1 MSLRLT
7 LWRLL
12 VLAFLALV
20 CLQLYFAARITAMRF
35 VYPESTAFQRAQMY
49 ELIGRGEFHWNQE
62 GVSGAKIHD
71 NLRRAVI
78 ASEDADFVNHT
89 GVEWDAI
96 EKARK
101 RNERTQARIEAK
113 LKRNPNAKVPT
124 LKLVG
129 GSTITQQL
137 AKNLFLSGER
147 SMARKGQELVLTYML
162 EAILGKERILDIYL
176 NSVEWGSG
184 IFGAQAAAQYY
195 FKVDAARLSPQ
206 QAARLAVMLPAPRRF
221 EKTPKSPYLRKRTNA
236 ILRRMG
242 DASLPEDSSS
252 E

>member
-12 VLAFLALV
+12 VLAVLALL
-20 CLQLYFAARITAMRF
+20 CLQIYFAARIGLMRY

-49 ELIGRGEFHWNQE
+49 ELLGRGELHWNQE

-89 GVEWDAI
+89 GVEWEAI
-96 EKARK
+96 EKARQ
-101 RNERTQARIEAK
+101 RNERMQAKIEAK
-113 LKRNPNAKVPT
+113 LERDPNAKVPA

-147 SMARKGQELVLTYML
+147 SMLRKGQELILTYML
-162 EAILGKERILDIYL
+162 EMILGKERILDIYL

-184 IFGAQAAAQYY
+184 VFGAQAAAQYY
-195 FKVDAARLSPQ
+195 FKVDAVKLSAQ

-221 EKTPKSPYLRKRTNA
+221 EKTPKSPYLRKRTNS

-242 DASLPEDSSS
+242 DATLPDDGS
-252 E
+252 

>member
-1 MSLRLT
+1 MSIRLT
-7 LWRLL
+7 VWRLL
-12 VLAFLALV
+12 VLALLSLF
-20 CLQLYFAARITAMRF
+20 CLQFYFAARILVMRY

-49 ELIGRGEFHWNQE
+49 ELLGRGELHWNQE

-89 GVEWDAI
+89 GVEWEAI
-96 EKARK
+96 EKARQ
-101 RNERTQARIEAK
+101 RNEIMQAKNDAK
-113 LKRNPNAKVPT
+113 LKRDPDAKVRP

-147 SMARKGQELVLTYML
+147 SMVRKGQELILTYML

-184 IFGAQAAAQYY
+184 VFGAQAAAQYY
-195 FKVDAARLSPQ
+195 FKVDAVKLSAQ

-221 EKTPKSPYLRKRTNA
+221 EKTPQSPYLRKRSNT

-242 DASLPEDSSS
+242 DATLPEDGS
-252 E
+252 

>member
-7 LWRLL
+7 VWRLL
-12 VLAFLALV
+12 VLVVLALL
-20 CLQLYFAARITAMRF
+20 CLQVYFAARIGLMRY

-49 ELIGRGEFHWNQE
+49 ELLGRGELHWNQE

-89 GVEWDAI
+89 GVEWEAI
-96 EKARK
+96 EKARQ
-101 RNERTQARIEAK
+101 RNERMQAKIEAK
-113 LKRNPNAKVPT
+113 LKRDPNAKVPA

-147 SMARKGQELVLTYML
+147 SMVRKGQELILTYML

-184 IFGAQAAAQYY
+184 VFGAQAAAQYY
-195 FKVDAARLSPQ
+195 FKVDAANLSAQ

-221 EKTPKSPYLRKRTNA
+221 EKTPQSPYLRKRTNA

-242 DASLPEDSSS
+242 DATLPDDGS
-252 E
+252 

>member
-78 ASEDADFVNHT
+78 ASEDADFVNH
-89 GVEWDAI
+89 
-96 EKARK
+96 K
-101 RNERTQARIEAK
+101 RVSR
-113 LKRNPNAKVPT
+113 PNSNATRMPKCQLSNSWAAPPSRSSWPKICFYRVSAAWRAKV
-124 LKLVG
+124 
-129 GSTITQQL
+129 
-137 AKNLFLSGER
+137 
-147 SMARKGQELVLTYML
+147 
-162 EAILGKERILDIYL
+162 
-176 NSVEWGSG
+176 
-184 IFGAQAAAQYY
+184 
-195 FKVDAARLSPQ
+195 
-206 QAARLAVMLPAPRRF
+206 
-221 EKTPKSPYLRKRTNA
+221 KSW
-236 ILRRMG
+236 
-242 DASLPEDSSS
+242 S
-252 E
+252 